1 MSDRT
6 SIQADPLA
14 SPSVPD
20 RPAPG
25 RRSARFAG
33 GWRWFD
39 VVLAVGVA
47 ALLLFPVLARVGAD
61 AQPIPPRAGP
71 TLPQLS
77 GGPSPQIRDL
87 PEFVTLAPAQVV
99 SVVSGGARAEAAEI
113 HRLAVATFGAR
124 GAQRLERRL
133 AGERVPGQVVP
144 QSSLILVSLRGLPD
158 VPASRAGTENDL
170 AAMLIE
176 AAAQSQE
183 TGRALD
189 GSLRYVSD
197 GPFALA
203 LLQGAERSGG
213 CAPQVNHAF
222 LLASAAPY
230 AVPIV
235 TQRAYRQA
243 VAACPHDPTPLW
255 ALGQYQS
262 QQGDHQLAAATFTA
276 LERRFP
282 RAAAGW
288 SGAGDDAMRQG
299 YDLQDAV
306 QPFTARQQFQRALAL
321 YRRAEALAPTPG
333 NRAGVARA
341 LAALDQEHAAVA
353 MQQRAVAGDPASA
366 DLQVRLL
373 DYLQRADRFAAAA
386 AVAQRLESVH
396 GFASGPGLIPEPPP
410 LPELNTSLGAEDAEQ
425 ALSAGADTLAPVE
438 VTLELPLPVTRSS
451 TANDLSYLPVY
462 LPMGGIGGPARW
474 CPRWSRLVDL
484 LLSGHP
490 AEVLADLA
498 GATLDLRP
506 GGNDCVAFPPN
517 DLDQQFGIVSPQQ
530 LAGVAALELGNVP
543 LARAWGKRAPDAP
556 DSVSYLQDL
565 RQNLWRYAGDYGHA
579 ALAAAQWA
587 AMDPSEYLPWMRQ
600 GEIAFLRS
608 RYDESAGDFALAV
621 NEVRYSADAGG
632 DTEAAALLDQGT
644 ALAYAGR
651 QAEAQPTLAIA
662 DATGIKSYVTNQNSD
677 GAVYATYAEEA
688 AGNALLDANRPA
700 EAADRYA
707 VAADS
712 ARRAGLYD
720 SRPAGGGKVAP
731 SVLENNFAV
740 AELATGDPAQAASL
754 AQQSIGD
761 DRGDAIFWWTE
772 ADAQARL
779 GHDPMAIADYRAALA
794 RDPTEFPAANNLG
807 VLLLRQG
814 RTGAAVDA
822 LRRSVGANPE
832 YAIGWFNLAIAL
844 GRLGPLHVFAAQ
856 GSLARAV
863 ALDAKLASREPR
875 PFLDSAVYLSHLDL
889 SKPLP
894 PKWTFARTQERA
906 PVAAAGLSAI
916 LLVAF
921 GLVRSLASRTG
932 NGNPEKWL
940 DWLSG
945 LDRRVAPAAL
955 RAPAVAIVVTAVL
968 LLWPLH
974 SGPDQG
980 WAFLAPFVV
989 GIAVLIA
996 LVVRARQ
1003 LAATRADVPMHHE
1016 TWLPGV
1022 ALGIVFAAIGLGWSP
1037 LPVARARGRAEI
1049 VHWAAPVALLL
1060 LALALLLLAVWLQVP
1075 VTRSLGAVALVMAAS
1090 TLTPVK
1096 PLDGATLTEKRAGH
1110 VPGIVVLGTALL
1122 LLTGLL

>member
-6 SIQADPLA
+6 SIEAERLA
-14 SPSVPD
+14 SSSEPD
-20 RPAPG
+20 RPTPG
-25 RRSARFAG
+25 RRSARLAD

-47 ALLLFPVLARVGAD
+47 ALLLFPVLARLAAD

-71 TLPQLS
+71 TLPRLS
-77 GGPSPQIRDL
+77 GGPSPQIRSL
-87 PEFVTLAPAQVV
+87 PEFVTLAPAQVA

-124 GAQRLERRL
+124 GARRLERRL
-133 AGERVPGQVVP
+133 AAERLPAQSVPHG
-144 QSSLILVSLRGLPD
+144 SLILVSLRGLPA
-158 VPASRAGTENDL
+158 VPASRTGAENDL

-176 AAAQSQE
+176 AAALSQE

-189 GSLRYVSD
+189 GSPRYLSN
-197 GPFALA
+197 GPAALA

-213 CAPQVNHAF
+213 CASQVNHAF

-235 TQRAYRQA
+235 TRRAYRQA
-243 VAACPHDPTPLW
+243 VAACPHDPTALW

-288 SGAGDDAMRQG
+288 SGAGDDTMRRG
-299 YDLQDAV
+299 YELQDAD

-341 LAALDQEHAAVA
+341 LAALDQEQAAVA
-353 MQQRAVAGDPASA
+353 MQQRAVADDPASA

-373 DYLQRADRFAAAA
+373 DYLERAHRFAAAA
-386 AVAQRLESVH
+386 VVAQRLESVH
-396 GFASGPGLIPEPPP
+396 RFASGPGLIAEPPP
-410 LPELNTSLGAEDAEQ
+410 LPELDTSLGAEDAEQ
-425 ALSAGADTLAPVE
+425 AMSAGADRLAPVQ
-438 VTLELPLPVTRSS
+438 VTLEPPPVLTSPVT
-451 TANDLSYLPVY
+451 AGDLSYLPVY

-484 LLSGHP
+484 LVSRHP
-490 AEVLADLA
+490 ADVLSNLA
-498 GATLDLRP
+498 GATNDLRS
-506 GGNDCVAFPPN
+506 GENDCAAYPPN
-517 DLDQQFGIVSPQQ
+517 DVDQRFGIVSPQE
-530 LAGVAALELGNVP
+530 LAGVAALELGNVS
-543 LARAWGKRAPDAP
+543 LARAWGQKAGG
-556 DSVSYLQDL
+556 SVSYLEDL

-579 ALAAAQWA
+579 ATAAAQWA
-587 AMDPSEYLPWMRQ
+587 AVDPSDYLPWLRQ
-600 GEIAFLRS
+600 GEIAFLRH

-632 DTEAAALLDQGT
+632 ATEAAALLDQGT

-651 QAEAQPTLAIA
+651 QAEAQTTLATA
-662 DATGIKSYVTNQNSD
+662 DATGIKSYGPAQNID

-688 AGNALLDANRPA
+688 AGNALLDANRPV
-700 EAADRYA
+700 EAASHYA

-720 SRPAGGGKVAP
+720 ATPAGGGNVAP
-731 SVLENNFAV
+731 SVLDNNFAI
-740 AELATGDPAQAASL
+740 AELGTGDPGRAASL

-772 ADAQARL
+772 ADAEAQL
-779 GHDPMAIADYRAALA
+779 GQDRVAIADYRAALA

-807 VLLLRQG
+807 VLLLRQD
-814 RTGAAVDA
+814 RIGAAVDA
-822 LRRSVGANPE
+822 LRRSVGANPG
-832 YAIGWFNLAIAL
+832 YATGWFNLAIAL
-844 GRLGPLHVFAAQ
+844 GRLGPLHLFAAQ

-863 ALDAKLASREPR
+863 GLDAKLASREPR
-875 PFLDSAVYLSHLDL
+875 PVLDRAVYLSNLDL

-906 PVAAAGLSAI
+906 PLAAAGLSAI
-916 LLVAF
+916 LLVAL
-921 GLVRSLASRTG
+921 GLARSLASRG
-932 NGNPEKWL
+932 GDGNPEKWL

-945 LDRRVAPAAL
+945 IDRRVAPVAL
-955 RAPAVAIVVTAVL
+955 RAPAVAVAFTAAL

-974 SGPDQG
+974 SGPAQG

-1003 LAATRADVPMHHE
+1003 LAATRAGVRVHQE

-1022 ALGIVFAAIGLGWSP
+1022 ALGILFGAIGLGWSP
-1037 LPVARARGRAEI
+1037 LPVARARGRAET

-1075 VTRSLGAVALVMAAS
+1075 VTRSLGAAALVMTAS
-1090 TLTPVK
+1090 MLTPVK